1 LALTPGTRLGVYEV
15 TAQIGAGGMGQV
27 YRARDTKLHRDVALK
42 VLPDSLASDPDRLA
56 RFAREAQTLASL
68 NCPNI
73 AAIYGLEESSGV
85 RALVMELVEGEDLS
99 QRIARSAIPLDEALT
114 IAKQVAEALEAAH
127 EQGIVHRDL
136 KPANIKVRSDGM
148 VKVLDFG
155 LAKALEPTGAM
166 SPNISQAPTI
176 TSPALMTGVGALLGT
191 AAYMSPEQA
200 RGKSVDKR
208 SDIWAFGCVLYEML
222 TGRRP
227 FDGDDVSDTLA
238 NVLKVDPDW
247 SVLPSEI
254 PPAIRTLLQS
264 CLTKDRRRRVADI
277 STALFVLEKAAS
289 LAAPIGTA
297 SVEPLPRRPLLRR
310 VVTPLV
316 AALVASAVV
325 GTAVWFGTR
334 PVPPRMARFPL
345 TTASAD
351 ALSINGADR
360 DLAITPDGSRIVYVG
375 RGGAEV
381 LMRSIDQIEPLVV
394 ARGLLRGVFVAP
406 DGQWVGFVDNN
417 RTLKKVAITGGPAQT
432 LTALDGGARGA
443 TWAPEDTI
451 IVATNNLT
459 TGLHR
464 VSATGG
470 EAIVVTRPNRDRG
483 EADHLWPEILPDGR
497 GVLFTI
503 TAVSGGLDA
512 AQIAV
517 LDLDTGAQTIVL
529 RGGSHAHYV
538 STGHL
543 VYSAGGAL
551 RAVAFD
557 VSRREIQGTP
567 VTVLPRVLTTTYGA
581 GDYAV
586 AADGTLVY
594 VDAPGTTSSVGFGAD
609 RTLVWVDR
617 AGREEPLAAPP
628 RAYRQPRLS
637 PDGTRIAVS
646 IQDQEQDTWMWD
658 LRRAT
663 LTRLTSAPGVDWF
676 PLWTLDGKRMVFS
689 SAGEGS
695 SISLFWMPA
704 DGTGKP
710 ERLTSGD
717 LHFASGLSP
726 DGTHVVFH
734 QITQTARGDVLTVS
748 LAGDHRVQPLLQTPY
763 DEQEGTIS
771 PDGRWIA
778 YESDS
783 SGRPE
788 IYVRPFPAVASGQSQ
803 VSPVGGRRPLW
814 ARDGRELFYLTT
826 AGPASTLMRVP
837 VEARGTVWNAGTPV
851 ALFQGRY
858 FTGVQG
864 RTYDVSPDGRGFLMI
879 KEAGADQGDARPQ
892 IIVVQNWTEE
902 LKRLVPT
909 N

>member
-1 LALTPGTRLGVYEV
+1 M
-15 TAQIGAGGMGQV
+15 I
-27 YRARDTKLHRDVALK
+27 
-42 VLPDSLASDPDRLA
+42 
-56 RFAREAQTLASL
+56 
-68 NCPNI
+68 
-73 AAIYGLEESSGV
+73 
-85 RALVMELVEGEDLS
+85 
-99 QRIARSAIPLDEALT
+99 
-114 IAKQVAEALEAAH
+114 
-127 EQGIVHRDL
+127 
-136 KPANIKVRSDGM
+136 
-148 VKVLDFG
+148 
-155 LAKALEPTGAM
+155 
-166 SPNISQAPTI
+166 
-176 TSPALMTGVGALLGT
+176 LGT

-200 RGKSVDKR
+200 KGREADKR
-208 SDIWAFGCVLYEML
+208 SDIWAFGCVLYQML

-227 FDGDDVSDTLA
+227 FDGDDVGDTLA
-238 NVLKVDPDW
+238 NVLKIDPDW
-247 SVLPSEI
+247 SVLPAEI

-289 LAAPIGTA
+289 LAPPAGTVSA
-297 SVEPLPRRPLLRR
+297 APLPRRPLWRR
-310 VVTPLV
+310 VVTPV
-316 AALVASAVV
+316 AAALVASAVV

-334 PVPPRMARFPL
+334 PIPPRMARFPL

-351 ALSINGADR
+351 ALSINGTER
-360 DLAITPDGSRIVYVG
+360 DLAVTPDGSRVVYVG
-375 RGGAEV
+375 RGGAEI
-381 LMRSIDQIEPLVV
+381 LMRPLDQIEPISVF
-394 ARGLLRGVFVAP
+394 RGQPRGFFVAP

-417 RTLKKVAITGGPAQT
+417 RFLKKVPITGGPPLT

-443 TWAPEDTI
+443 TWASEDTI
-451 IVATNNLT
+451 VFATNNPE
-459 TGLHR
+459 TGLQR
-464 VSATGG
+464 VSAAGG
-470 EAIVVTRPNRDRG
+470 EPTVATRPNRDQG
-483 EADHLWPEILPDGR
+483 EADHLYPEILPGGR
-497 GVLFTI
+497 GVLTM

-517 LDLDTGAQTIVL
+517 LDLDTGAQTVVL

-543 VYSAGGAL
+543 VYSAGAAL

-557 VSRREIQGTP
+557 LSRREIQGTP

-637 PDGTRIAVS
+637 PDGTRIAAS
-646 IQDQEQDTWMWD
+646 IQDQEQDMWIWD
-658 LRRAT
+658 LPRAT
-663 LTRLTSAPGVDWF
+663 LTRLTFAQGGVEWF
-676 PLWTLDGKRMVFS
+676 PLWTLDGRRLLFSS
-689 SAGEGS
+689 SAGEGGRV
-695 SISLFWMPA
+695 SLFWMPA

-717 LHFASGLSP
+717 LHYATGFSP
-726 DGTHVVFH
+726 DGTEVVFS
-734 QITQTARGDVLTVS
+734 QVTQTARGDLLRMSVE
-748 LAGDHRVQPLLQTPY
+748 GDHRVQPLLQTPF

-788 IYVRPFPAVASGQSQ
+788 IYVRPFPDVASGQSQ
-803 VSPVGGRRPLW
+803 VSTGGGRRPLW
-814 ARDGRELFYLTT
+814 ARDGQELFYLAQT
-826 AGPASTLMRVP
+826 AGPTSTLMRVP
-837 VEARGTVWNAGTPV
+837 VKAQSTVWSAGTPV

-858 FTGVQG
+858 FTGSQG
-864 RTYDVSPDGRGFLMI
+864 RTYDVSPDGRRFLMV

-892 IIVVQNWTEE
+892 IIVVQNWHEE

-909 N
+909 R